1 MYHKLVIFLGS
12 ISLQPF
18 ESYFRDYLLAIREAK
33 DKGASHDYLR
43 QVFIEFARKSFNVD
57 PTDVELEKGI
67 KGTKLRGSID
77 ALYQDIVFE
86 FKRDLKLEGEKGR
99 EELRKL
105 RNALI
110 HADAGKLAKMARK
123 CYGGSYEGVDT
134 EFYLSPLGNGG
145 GIVADALRYLGF
157 TRDLTFRFYGT
168 DS

>member
-77 ALYQDIVFE
+77 ANSQKVESPMKISADKIFALTNQFQHQSQIYWATGGVHSAVRAECSYNIG
-86 FKRDLKLEGEKGR
+86 EG
-99 EELRKL
+99 
-105 RNALI
+105 
-110 HADAGKLAKMARK
+110 
-123 CYGGSYEGVDT
+123 SGV
-134 EFYLSPLGNGG
+134 
-145 GIVADALRYLGF
+145 IR
-157 TRDLTFRFYGT
+157 
-168 DS
+168 